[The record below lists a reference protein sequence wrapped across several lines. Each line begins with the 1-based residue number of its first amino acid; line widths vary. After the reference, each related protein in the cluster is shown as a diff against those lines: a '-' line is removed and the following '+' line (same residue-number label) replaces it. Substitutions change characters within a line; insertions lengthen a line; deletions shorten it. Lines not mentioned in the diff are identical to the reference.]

1 MLSPALIL
9 LDRDGVL
16 NVEGE
21 GGWVTRPEGWAWTP
35 GALDGLRRLGVG
47 RRLMVVT
54 NQSCVGRGLA
64 SRAQVD
70 ALHDW
75 VSAEARREG
84 VVLEQIF
91 VCPHAPD
98 AGCDCRKPA
107 PGNLLA
113 ALALAGVS
121 RAEAL
126 FVGDSA
132 TDAAAAAAAGVRFAL
147 VRTGKGRA
155 TEAALPGVW
164 AVDDLRALAEGV
176 DLGRT

>member
-1 MLSPALIL
+1 MLSPSLIL

-21 GGWVTRPEGWAWTP
+21 GGWVTSPEAWVWMP
-35 GALDGLRRLGVG
+35 GALDGLRRLGAG

-54 NQSCVGRGLA
+54 NQSCVGRGLV

-70 ALHDW
+70 ALHAW
-75 VSAEARREG
+75 VIAEARREG

-98 AGCDCRKPA
+98 DGCACRKPA
-107 PGNLLA
+107 AGNLTA
-113 ALALAGVS
+113 ALARAGVPPN
-121 RAEAL
+121 EAL

-132 TDAAAAAAAGVRFAL
+132 TDAAAAAAACVRFVL

-155 TEAALPGVW
+155 TEAELEGVW
-164 AVDDLRALAEGV
+164 AVDDLGVLAASL
-176 DLGRT
+176 DLGHL